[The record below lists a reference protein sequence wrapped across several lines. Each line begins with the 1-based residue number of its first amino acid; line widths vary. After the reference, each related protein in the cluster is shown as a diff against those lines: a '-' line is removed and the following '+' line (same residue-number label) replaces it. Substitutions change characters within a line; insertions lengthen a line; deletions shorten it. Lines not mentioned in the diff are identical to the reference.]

1 MDRAR
6 IEAAARELQVAIWND
21 RALLYPMGA
30 PKPKGM
36 LEPDVAAHVLG
47 YSYELAESLGAW
59 GQGRDRFEIAGM
71 VDRQRKIIGVS
82 LKFPYPTMRFTG
94 AHELG
99 HIALNHPGR
108 VMHRDRPVF
117 GLQTRARE
125 QIEQEADYFAACFLA
140 PAKMVIAEF
149 RARFRIGPPLPLT
162 DAVAFNL
169 CGESGH
175 ALMLAGPDSMKFAA
189 AVAGAESFN
198 GLRFSSLANFF
209 GISVDAMA
217 IRLREL
223 RLIED

>member
-1 MDRAR
+1 MDRSR
-6 IEAAARELQVAIWND
+6 IEATARELQIAIWKD
-21 RALLYPMGA
+21 RALLYPMGV

-47 YSYELAESLGAW
+47 YSYELVESLGTW

-71 VDRQRKIIGVS
+71 VDRQRQIIGVS
-82 LKFPYPTMRFTG
+82 LKFPYSTMRFTG
-94 AHELG
+94 AHEIG
-99 HIALNHPGR
+99 HVALNHPNH

-117 GLQTRARE
+117 SIQARTRDH
-125 QIEQEADYFAACFLA
+125 IEQEADYFAACFLA
-140 PAKMVIAEF
+140 PAKMVVEEF

-198 GLRFSSLANFF
+198 GLRFSSLAKFF

-223 RLIED
+223 KLIQD

>member
-1 MDRAR
+1 MDRASV
-6 IEAAARELQVAIWND
+6 EAAAWELQAAIWKD
-21 RALLYPMGA
+21 RQRLFPMGV

-36 LEPDVAAHVLG
+36 LEPAVAAHVLG
-47 YSYELAESLGAW
+47 YEYEMVESLGGW

-71 VDRQRKIIGVS
+71 VDSQRQIIGVS
-82 LKFPYPTMRFTG
+82 LRFPYPTMRFTG
-94 AHELG
+94 AHEVG
-99 HIALNHPGR
+99 HVALRHPNH

-117 GLQTRARE
+117 SIQGRTRDR
-125 QIEQEADYFAACFLA
+125 IEQEADYFAACFLA
-140 PAKMVIAEF
+140 PAKLVIEEF

-198 GLRFSSLANFF
+198 GLRFLSLASFF

-217 IRLREL
+217 VRLREL
-223 RLIED
+223 KLIQD